1 MRFANSYADFQSI
14 SNGHSYVYAYPDADS
29 PGHSYT
35 YGASYGYTYRHG
47 NAFVHAEFVPRAHRF
62 LGSRSAAG
70 YATRSNSGRVWRGRS
85 GLLRRRI

>member
-1 MRFANSYADFQSI
+1 MRYTNSYADCKSI
-14 SNGHSYVYAYPDADS
+14 SIGDSYVYAYPDS
-29 PGHSYT
+29 SGHSYT
-35 YGASYGYTYRHG
+35 YGASYGYTNG
-47 NAFVHAEFVPRAHRF
+47 NALSDAYVHAEFVPRAHRF